1 MILAAGEGC
10 AVSTARTAVKEAAK
24 HIVGSYEEK
33 RGHKGTSGAAKEAE
47 INNEM
52 LRSKDIWILIN
63 TCNWQV
69 GRREKKE
76 EFISN

>member
-1 MILAAGEGC
+1 MC
-10 AVSTARTAVKEAAK
+10 SFYRKNRSQR
-24 HIVGSYEEK
+24 GSKTYRWKLRRK
-33 RGHKGTSGAAKEAE
+33 RGHKGTSGAVKEAE

-69 GRREKKE
+69 DRREKRR
-76 EFISN
+76 NL

>member
-1 MILAAGEGC
+1 MCSFCRKNRSQRGSQNI
-10 AVSTARTAVKEAAK
+10 
-24 HIVGSYEEK
+24 IVVSYEEK
-33 RGHKGTSGAAKEAE
+33 GVIKALQEAVKEAE

-69 GRREKKE
+69 GRREKRRIDHGK
-76 EFISN
+76 FQQRMY

>member
-1 MILAAGEGC
+1 MC
-10 AVSTARTAVKEAAK
+10 SFYRKNRSQR
-24 HIVGSYEEK
+24 GSKTYRWKLRRK

-69 GRREKKE
+69 GRREKGGFDHGK
-76 EFISN
+76 FQQRMY

>member
-1 MILAAGEGC
+1 MC
-10 AVSTARTAVKEAAK
+10 SFYRMNRSQR
-24 HIVGSYEEK
+24 GSKTYRWKLRRK

-69 GRREKKE
+69 GRREKRR
-76 EFISN
+76 NL